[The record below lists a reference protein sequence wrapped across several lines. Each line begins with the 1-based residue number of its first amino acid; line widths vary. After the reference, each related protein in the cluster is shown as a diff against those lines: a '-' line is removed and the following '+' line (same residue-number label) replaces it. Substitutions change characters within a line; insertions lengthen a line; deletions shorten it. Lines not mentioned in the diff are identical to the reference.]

1 MIDPDPMIVTLR
13 VSELR
18 RLVADEVE
26 ARVRAL
32 MPAPGEAEEYFNGLK
47 ELAHYLQ
54 ASVSYAAKIERMLPP
69 GASYR
74 AGKMIKVKRSAVDEL
89 IKEGKIR

>member
-26 ARVRAL
+26 ARVKAL
-32 MPAPGEAEEYFNGLK
+32 MPAPGEAEEYFTGLK

-54 ASVSYAAKIERMLPP
+54 AGISYAAKIEKMLPL
-69 GASYR
+69 GATNR
-74 AGKMIKVKRSAVDEL
+74 AGKIINIKKSADDDL
-89 IKEGKIR
+89 IREGNAR